1 MTANFIETVT
11 INQEELTGRQV
22 MLGLDNEGVQLLLN
36 PLNVNE
42 TTMQEVEDLKWR
54 IIEGEIVPTFLTN

>member
-1 MTANFIETVT
+1 
-11 INQEELTGRQV
+11 

-42 TTMQEVEDLKWR
+42 TTMQDVEDLKWR

>member
-22 MLGLDNEGVQLLLN
+22 MLGLDSEGVQLLLN
-36 PLNVNE
+36 ALNVNE
-42 TTMQEVEDLKWR
+42 TTMQDVEDLKWR